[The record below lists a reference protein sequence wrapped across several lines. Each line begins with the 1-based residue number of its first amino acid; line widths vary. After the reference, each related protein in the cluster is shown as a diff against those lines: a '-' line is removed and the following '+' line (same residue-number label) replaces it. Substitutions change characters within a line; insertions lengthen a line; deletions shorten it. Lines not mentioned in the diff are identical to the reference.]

1 MSQNMHGEGAQL
13 IGKVLGRRYEIIE
26 RIGGGGMAIVYK
38 ARDGFLNRRVAVKV
52 LRAQFADDEDF
63 VRRFRHEAQAAASLS
78 HPNIVSIYDVGEE
91 DGIYYIIMEYVDG
104 QTLKERITE
113 AAPLSGQEVVSIALQ
128 IGQALSHAHQNKI
141 IHRDIKPHNIMIGK
155 DGRVKVT
162 DFGIA
167 RAASTSTLTTT
178 GSIVGSVHYFSPEQA
193 RGGLIDEKSDIYS
206 LGVVLYEMLTAK
218 VPFEGESPI
227 SVALKHVQEQVVP
240 PKEMNPKVPE
250 GLSRVVMKALR
261 KTQSERY
268 QTVGE
273 FLVDLQRA
281 AQGEK
286 IPELP
291 PDLAPTLVMQ
301 GPLIP
306 RSKGRRLRPG
316 AARAV
321 RVAAIVVAAVA
332 LIVGLRV
339 VADWFNV
346 PTVIVP
352 NLVGHKPTDAESA
365 LGHLGLQMKIVG
377 DGEYNKD
384 VPSGSISRQD
394 PSSSDQVK
402 EGRTVQVWLSL
413 GPKLVKVPNLTG
425 GTERQADVLLQGANL
440 IVGQRT
446 TDYSDE
452 VQEGYIISQ
461 SPNPDTELREGASVD
476 IVVSQGPKPAAFPL
490 PDYSGETWQNVQV
503 RLGQVKLVPGDLST
517 EMSGKP
523 INTVLR
529 TVPAAGS
536 SVRPGDKVSLVVSRG
551 GYKTV
556 HSYQY
561 VFSAPT
567 DAPQQQIKVLLI
579 DALGTRAIYDQL
591 NDAGDPI
598 KIDVQWVGTT
608 ATLRTM
614 ANGAEIGSFPLK

>member
-1 MSQNMHGEGAQL
+1 MSQDMRGEGAQL

-38 ARDGFLNRRVAVKV
+38 ARDGLLNRRVAVKV

-78 HPNIVSIYDVGEE
+78 HPNIVSVYDVGEE
-91 DGIYYIIMEYVDG
+91 DGIYFIIMEHVDG
-104 QTLKERITE
+104 QTLKARITE

-141 IHRDIKPHNIMIGK
+141 VHRDIKPHNIMIGK
-155 DGRVKVT
+155 DGRVKVA

-240 PKEMNPKVPE
+240 PKEINPKAPE

-273 FLVDLQRA
+273 FLAELQRA

-301 GPLIP
+301 GPLLP

-316 AARAV
+316 AARAT
-321 RVAAIVVAAVA
+321 AIVLAALL
-332 LIVGLRV
+332 LIIGLRV

-352 NLVGHKPTDAESA
+352 SLVTYKPTDAESA
-365 LGHLGLQMKIVG
+365 LGNLGLQMKIVG

-394 PSSSDQVK
+394 PAPNEQVK

-413 GPKLVKVPNLTG
+413 GPKLVKVPLLTG
-425 GTERQADVLLQGANL
+425 RTERDAEVRLQGANL
-440 IVGQRT
+440 VIGQKT

-461 SPNPDTELREGASVD
+461 SPNPDTELREGSSVD
-476 IVVSQGPKPAAFPL
+476 IIVSQGPKPAAFSL
-490 PDYSGETWQNVQV
+490 PDYSGESWQNVLV
-503 RLGQVKLVPGDLST
+503 RMGQVKLYMGDLST
-517 EMSGKP
+517 EMSDRP
-523 INTVLR
+523 IGTVLR
-529 TVPAAGS
+529 TVPMAGS
-536 SVRPGDKVSLVVSRG
+536 AVRPGDQVSLVVSRG

-556 HSYQY
+556 HSYAY
-561 VFSAPT
+561 VFSAPI

-579 DALGTRAIYDQL
+579 DALGTRAIYEQL
-591 NDAGDPI
+591 HDAGDSI
-598 KIDVQWVGTT
+598 NIDVRWVGTT

-614 ANGAEIGSFPLK
+614 ANGKEIGTFPLK